1 MGSNEK
7 EETYVDLINNP
18 ISSRKPFINK
28 IIDVGSQE
36 SGGGIIYS
44 LTKTTPSRT
53 TVTTTSITT
62 TSYTTTTL
70 TTTTTTTST
79 TTTST
84 STTTTITST
93 ITSRIKTPTSTMR
106 DIYSTSLFVTPFYF
120 LENHKIQEIDL
131 SSEVEP
137 ISPLHQEKF
146 SNFMNNF
153 GEKIKTTLL
162 TQGNDGFH
170 KSKPNNDKYFALFQ
184 DFQDYKLKL
193 TAKPMH
199 LNTYSS
205 TTSTTYVTTTRTSST
220 SFTLTTST
228 PTTLTTTRK
237 QNLTKSLIR
246 F

>member
-1 MGSNEK
+1 M
-7 EETYVDLINNP
+7 
-18 ISSRKPFINK
+18 
-28 IIDVGSQE
+28 
-36 SGGGIIYS
+36 
-44 LTKTTPSRT
+44 
-53 TVTTTSITT
+53 
-62 TSYTTTTL
+62 
-70 TTTTTTTST
+70 
-79 TTTST
+79 
-84 STTTTITST
+84 
-93 ITSRIKTPTSTMR
+93 
-106 DIYSTSLFVTPFYF
+106 TPFYF

-137 ISPLHQEKF
+137 ISPLYQEKF

-193 TAKPMH
+193 TTKPMH

-205 TTSTTYVTTTRTSST
+205 TTSTSYVTTTRTSST

>member
-1 MGSNEK
+1 
-7 EETYVDLINNP
+7 
-18 ISSRKPFINK
+18 
-28 IIDVGSQE
+28 
-36 SGGGIIYS
+36 
-44 LTKTTPSRT
+44 
-53 TVTTTSITT
+53 
-62 TSYTTTTL
+62 
-70 TTTTTTTST
+70 
-79 TTTST
+79 
-84 STTTTITST
+84 
-93 ITSRIKTPTSTMR
+93 MR

-193 TAKPMH
+193 TTKPMH

-228 PTTLTTTRK
+228 PTLTTTRK

>member
-7 EETYVDLINNP
+7 EETYVELVNNP

-36 SGGGIIYS
+36 SGDGIIYS

-70 TTTTTTTST
+70 TTTTTK
-79 TTTST
+79 T

-93 ITSRIKTPTSTMR
+93 ITSRTKTPTSTMR

-228 PTTLTTTRK
+228 QTLTTTRK